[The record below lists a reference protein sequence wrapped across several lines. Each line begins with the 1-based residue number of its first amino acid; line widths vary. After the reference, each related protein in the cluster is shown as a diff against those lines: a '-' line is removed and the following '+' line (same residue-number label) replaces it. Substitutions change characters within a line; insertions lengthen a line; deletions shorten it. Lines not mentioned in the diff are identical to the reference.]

1 MGEVVWNLEFCLQL
15 QETPLNTD
23 AFEDS
28 GAVATHIP
36 VDVVAPRWVPPSM
49 SLSMD
54 QAQADETVMS
64 ITDVPGSQV
73 FSQFD
78 ARGDGR

>member
-1 MGEVVWNLEFCLQL
+1 
-15 QETPLNTD
+15 
-23 AFEDS
+23 
-28 GAVATHIP
+28 
-36 VDVVAPRWVPPSM
+36 M

-54 QAQADETVMS
+54 QQAQADETVMS